1 MMKPDLQ
8 KHAQPLSDQSFS
20 LKNAHSEFYTAWS
33 SVRLAILIEIKIKN
47 KRIRKCGDLYLKSS
61 SVFRK
66 IKYF

>member
-33 SVRLAILIEIKIKN
+33 SVRLEILVESQIKLK
-47 KRIRKCGDLYLKSS
+47 KIRKNCFIFIQTN
-61 SVFRK
+61 SVSCK
-66 IKYF
+66 TT